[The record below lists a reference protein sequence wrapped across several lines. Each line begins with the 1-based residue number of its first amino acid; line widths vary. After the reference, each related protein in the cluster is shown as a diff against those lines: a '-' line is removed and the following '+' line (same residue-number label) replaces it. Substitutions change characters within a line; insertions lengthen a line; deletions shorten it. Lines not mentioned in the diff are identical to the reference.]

1 MNKCLVDK
9 LLEIFELVKE
19 AYEEANV
26 VETTKLLEIE
36 SPALFTGVYPRAVV
50 MSEDDSEKIADRA
63 LVPCLF
69 SVNTLEFAAASEKEM
84 LDTK

>member
-1 MNKCLVDK
+1 
-9 LLEIFELVKE
+9 
-19 AYEEANV
+19 
-26 VETTKLLEIE
+26 
-36 SPALFTGVYPRAVV
+36 

-84 LDTK
+84 LDTKLFAFVVSVIVESIEIPPATVVMLIPVPAEREDNEYPVPLPISN